1 MLFVVPFMSDSI
13 DIKEPADVA
22 TNDCLK
28 DKETTPHPSGSVN
41 RRVFVGNMHHSTSEG
56 DLIKLFQNVGTVKD
70 VAYLWHKF
78 GPNKGQPKGYA
89 FVEMSSVE
97 ETDRAIAVMNN
108 KLFKGRK
115 LYVSYSEN
123 EAMLSSGSNRSGQ
136 FKMDSAARFGGKRPA
151 PVTQSAGA
159 CTANSSGSSA
169 DSQNLKKQRKEL
181 LTVEEKMKKLQ
192 QALNALS

>member
-1 MLFVVPFMSDSI
+1 MSDTVENITPPVAASSSTAVV
-13 DIKEPADVA
+13 KEDAGMSS
-22 TNDCLK
+22 K
-28 DKETTPHPSGSVN
+28 K
-41 RRVFVGNMHHSTSEG
+41 RVFVGNMHHSTSEG
-56 DLIKLFQNVGTVKD
+56 DLIKLFQTVGTVKD

-97 ETDRAIAVMNN
+97 ETDKAIAVLNE

-136 FKMDSAARFGGKRPA
+136 FKPDSSSRFTGKRPA
-151 PVTQSAGA
+151 PAPAPTKTGSTTKGNGSDA
-159 CTANSSGSSA
+159 SS
-169 DSQNLKKQRKEL
+169 QKKQRKEL
-181 LTVEEKMKKLQ
+181 LSVEEKMKKLQ
-192 QALNALS
+192 QALNALT